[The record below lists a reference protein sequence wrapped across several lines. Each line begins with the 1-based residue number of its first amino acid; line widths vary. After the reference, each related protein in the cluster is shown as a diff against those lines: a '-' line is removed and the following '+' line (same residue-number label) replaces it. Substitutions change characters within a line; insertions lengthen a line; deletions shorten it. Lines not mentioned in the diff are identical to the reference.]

1 MIGVTPEAS
10 VARALP
16 ASTGKQIRRI
26 NSTDAFHSEL
36 ERHEALAESRCY
48 CFSLILFDVCQDE
61 PPTAAWTLAHA
72 LTARFRAVDVV
83 GWHDENRLGVILP
96 YCGSKTAL
104 RLAGDICHMVR
115 DDVSATYTV
124 EDHPCRLDPRP
135 QCAACRVRAA
145 ETARLAQ
152 IEEEGRS
159 ALPLWKRAID
169 ILGAAIGL
177 IVLSPLFVVTG
188 LFIKCVSRGPI
199 FFRQER
205 IGHMGRT
212 FRLWK
217 FRTYEHKADTS
228 QHEKYVKSL
237 IEAARQSKDAQQ
249 PSMRKLDRAP
259 GIIPFGNLLRKSCI
273 DEFPQLINVLVGQMS
288 LVGPRPPIRY
298 EVEQYD
304 AWHKG
309 RLCAVPGMTGL
320 WQVSGKN
327 RLSFNEMVR
336 LDIQY
341 LRQASP
347 WLDLK
352 ILLKTPIA
360 IFTQILDSLRERKG
374 GKEQQ
379 RRTAA

>member
-1 MIGVTPEAS
+1 MLRGDKVMVCVSPEAS
-10 VARALP
+10 VARAVP
-16 ASTGKQIRRI
+16 VSAGKQVRRI
-26 NSTDAFHSEL
+26 NSMDVFHGEL
-36 ERHEALAESRCY
+36 KKHEALTESQCH
-48 CFSLILFDVCQDE
+48 CFSLIVFDIRGDKKSL
-61 PPTAAWTLAHA
+61 ASRTLSRA
-72 LTARFRAVDVV
+72 LAGRLRAVDAV
-83 GWHDENRLGVILP
+83 GWYDESCLGVILP
-96 YCGSKTAL
+96 YCDSDTAL

-115 DDVSATYTV
+115 DSVSPIYTIQEYSCRV
-124 EDHPCRLDPRP
+124 DSRPPCDACRA
-135 QCAACRVRAA
+135 CAAN
-145 ETARLAQ
+145 TARLAR
-152 IEEEGRS
+152 IEQQGQS
-159 ALPLWKRAID
+159 ALPLWKRVLD
-169 ILGAAIGL
+169 ILGSAAGL
-177 IVLSPLFVVTG
+177 ILLSPLFVLAG

-237 IEAARQSKDAQQ
+237 IEAARQSKGSQQ
-249 PSMRKLDRAP
+249 TSMRKLDRAP
-259 GIIPFGNLLRKSCI
+259 GIIPFGNVLRKTCI

-309 RLCAVPGMTGL
+309 RLYAVPGMTGL

-327 RLSFNEMVR
+327 RLTFNEMVR

-341 LRQASP
+341 LQSTNL

-360 IFTQILDSLRERKG
+360 IVTQILDSLRERK
-374 GKEQQ
+374 KVE
-379 RRTAA
+379 T

>member
-1 MIGVTPEAS
+1 MVGVSPEAS
-10 VARALP
+10 VDRAVAGATRIRVRRISSVDVFHAELKKHRAL
-16 ASTGKQIRRI
+16 T
-26 NSTDAFHSEL
+26 
-36 ERHEALAESRCY
+36 ESHPH
-48 CFSLILFDVCQDE
+48 CFSLILFDVRGDKRSLASRVLSRALAGRLRVVDSMGWYDE
-61 PPTAAWTLAHA
+61 S
-72 LTARFRAVDVV
+72 RV
-83 GWHDENRLGVILP
+83 GVILP
-96 YCGSKTAL
+96 YCGANIAL
-104 RLAGDICHMVR
+104 GLAADIRHAVR
-115 DDVSATYTV
+115 DSVSPTYTIHG
-124 EDHPCRLDPRP
+124 HPCRLDPRP
-135 QCAACRVRAA
+135 QCDACRVCAA
-145 ETARLAQ
+145 DYARLAQ
-152 IEEEGRS
+152 LQQQGQS
-159 ALPLWKRAID
+159 ALPLWKRMLD
-169 ILGAAIGL
+169 ILISLAGL
-177 IVLSPLFVVTG
+177 LLLSPLFLVTG

-237 IEAARQSKDAQQ
+237 IEAARGSKDSQQ
-249 PSMRKLDRAP
+249 VSMRKLDCAP
-259 GIIPFGNLLRKSCI
+259 GIIPFGNLLRKTCI

-304 AWHKG
+304 HWHKG
-309 RLCAVPGMTGL
+309 RLYAVPGMTGL

-327 RLSFNEMVR
+327 RLTFNQMVR

-341 LRQASP
+341 LQSTNL

-360 IFTQILDSLRERKG
+360 IVTQILDSLRERKKAG
-374 GKEQQ
+374 
-379 RRTAA
+379 A

>member
-1 MIGVTPEAS
+1 MIGVSRSAS
-10 VARALP
+10 
-16 ASTGKQIRRI
+16 ASAAKGVRRI
-26 NSTDAFHSEL
+26 NSVEAFHGEL
-36 ERHEALAESRCY
+36 RKREQWAASRCY
-48 CFSLILFDVCQDE
+48 CFSLIVFDIRADRKSF
-61 PPTAAWTLAHA
+61 ASRTLSQA
-72 LTARFRAVDVV
+72 LAGRLRAVDVV
-83 GWHDENRLGVILP
+83 GWYDGSRLGVILP
-96 YCGSKTAL
+96 YCDSRTAL
-104 RLAGDICHMVR
+104 RLATDICHLVR
-115 DDVSATYTV
+115 DSISSIYTV
-124 EDHPCRLDPRP
+124 QEYSCRLDPRP
-135 QCAACRVRAA
+135 QCDACRGCAA
-145 ETARLAQ
+145 NKARLSQ
-152 IEEEGRS
+152 IEQQGQS
-159 ALPLWKRAID
+159 ALPLWKRTLD
-169 ILGAAIGL
+169 ILGSAAGL
-177 IVLSPLFVVTG
+177 ILLSPLFVLAG

-205 IGHMGRT
+205 IGCMGRT

-237 IEAARQSKDAQQ
+237 IEAARQSKGGQQ
-249 PSMRKLDRAP
+249 ASMRKLDRAP
-259 GIIPFGNLLRKSCI
+259 GIIPFGNLLRKTCI

-309 RLCAVPGMTGL
+309 RLYAVPGMTGL

-341 LRQASP
+341 LRSASL

-360 IFTQILDSLRERKG
+360 IAAQILDSLREKKR
-374 GKEQQ
+374 EERQEH
-379 RRTAA
+379 RIAA